1 MAKGINKVILIG
13 NLGADPDKGK
23 NFTKVTLAV
32 GSFYKDKTT
41 GEQVDKTEWI
51 KIVFFGRL
59 ADIAAQYLT
68 KGSKV
73 YIEGSLQT
81 STFEK
86 EGQTHYS
93 TSVVASE
100 LQMLDSKSSN
110 GEKSIYKTSNVLK
123 QSSWPAEKLSG
134 PEAAKKYT
142 SFEDSDLPF

>member
-13 NLGADPDKGK
+13 NLGGDPDKGN
-23 NFTKVTLAV
+23 NFTKINLAV
-32 GSFYKDKTT
+32 GSIYKDKNT
-41 GEQVDKTEWI
+41 GEQVDKTEWV
-51 KIVFFGRL
+51 KVVFFGRL

-100 LQMLDSKSSN
+100 MQMLDSKSN
-110 GEKSIYKTSNVLK
+110 ANEKPVYKAPNVLK
-123 QSSWPAEKLSG
+123 QSPWPTDKLAG
-134 PEAAKKYT
+134 PEAAQKYST
-142 SFEDSDLPF
+142 FDDADLPF